1 MNLIIVTFYFFYN
14 LSHLTI
20 VFCWP
25 AEFLIWVFIESWK
38 TWILLLRVI
47 FSSVLLYL
55 YRSIK
60 KIQTKFKSNS
70 KIRLIFD
77 IVLNMAMKSEHLL
90 FLFFLSSVRVKF
102 YFLIHYTL
110 RKIKHFKGWP
120 LKFLVELWWYFA
132 NFSVSRHFK
141 KKL

>member
-25 AEFLIWVFIESWK
+25 VEFLIWVFIEAWK

-60 KIQTKFKSNS
+60 KIQTKFKYLN
-70 KIRLIFD
+70 RQN

-132 NFSVSRHFK
+132 NFSASRHFK